1 MNQRASGLKVETG
14 PPISA
19 DCNVSNKHISNLIN
33 SVFNNFSGAKSDF
46 LESYLKEDQTTAVS
60 SWTISKLLF
69 ENE

>member
-19 DCNVSNKHISNLIN
+19 DCNVSYKHISNLIN
-33 SVFNNFSGAKSDF
+33 SVFNYYSGAKSDF